1 MTGKD
6 APVGGAFGWFDMK
19 WFARLGRR
27 FTSARALC
35 VVLLFA
41 LLFLRVTDP
50 LPLEELRLRAF
61 DIFQVIKPRD
71 STQRPVVIVDID
83 EASLRKLGQF
93 PWPRTRIAD
102 MITKLTQLGAAAVAF
117 DVVFAEPDRLS
128 PALAAEGYRGLD
140 EETKNKL
147 KAMPSNDQVM
157 ADAIKKSKVVLG
169 ETGLPTLVPPPPG
182 QQPLPVGVAT
192 LGGDAKPYLF
202 SFPGLLRNVPVLE
215 NAAAGRGLF
224 SIRTERDGIVRRV
237 PMVMMAQGQV
247 MPSLSFEMLRVATG
261 QSTILIRMDA
271 AGIKSVALR
280 GFEMPTDRNGQ
291 LWVHFA
297 PHDPARYVSAVD
309 VLEGRVP
316 ADRVAQRLVL
326 IGTSAA
332 GLLDLKT
339 TPNDPTMPGVEIH
352 AQVLESIL
360 SNTVLSQPNY
370 AVAAE
375 LCAAFVMGVAIIWL
389 APILGPVWLLLFGA
403 AFIAV
408 LVGTSWY
415 LFSEQQLLIDFT
427 FPLLSSLLI
436 YLTMVFTNFV
446 KEQAQRRQIRS
457 AFGQYLSPALVEQL
471 AQSPEKLVLGG
482 EAREMTIMFSD
493 VRGFT
498 TISEVYKDDPQGLTA
513 LMNSFLTPL
522 TNAIID
528 RKGTIDKYMGDAI
541 MAFWNAPLSD
551 PSHELNA
558 CEAALDML
566 ERVDRLNRERE
577 EASKVNGSLFLP
589 INIGVGI
596 NTGRCVVG
604 NMGSDLRFDY
614 SVLGDS
620 VNLASRLEG
629 QCKSYG
635 LPIIIGSRTAN
646 VAKDKFAILELDFI
660 AVKGKKEPEMVYSIV
675 GRSDFAQSGRFERW
689 RELNLNM
696 LSRYRSRDW
705 TGALAAVEQ
714 GLAAD
719 EENRFK
725 TLYNIY
731 GARIR
736 SFMVTP
742 PPEDWDGA
750 YALDSK

>member
-1 MTGKD
+1 
-6 APVGGAFGWFDMK
+6 MK
-19 WFARLGRR
+19 WLNNLKRWL
-27 FTSARALC
+27 TSARALC
-35 VVLLFA
+35 VVLLLA
-41 LLFLRVTDP
+41 LLFMRVSDP
-50 LPLEELRLRAF
+50 GPLEELRLRAF
-61 DIFQVIKPRD
+61 DIFQVIQPRVA
-71 STQRPVVIVDID
+71 TQRPVVIVDID
-83 EASLRKLGQF
+83 EQSLRKLGQF
-93 PWPRTRIAD
+93 PWPRTRIAE
-102 MITKLTQLGAAAVAF
+102 MITRLTELGAAAIGF
-117 DVVFAEPDRLS
+117 DVIFAEPDRLS
-128 PALAAEGYRGLD
+128 PALAADVYRDLD
-140 EETKNKL
+140 EETRNKL
-147 KAMPSNDQVM
+147 RALPSNDQIM
-157 ADAIKKSKVVLG
+157 ADALKRSRVVLG
-169 ETGLPTLVPPPPG
+169 ETGLPTPVPQTEGQPPIG
-182 QQPLPVGVAT
+182 GVAA
-192 LGGDAKPYLF
+192 LGGDPKAFLF

-215 NAAAGRGLF
+215 HAASGRGLF
-224 SIRTERDGIVRRV
+224 SIRTERDGIVRRI
-237 PMVMMAQGQV
+237 PMAMQAQGNI

-261 QSTILIRMDA
+261 ASTILIRMDG
-271 AGIKSVALR
+271 AGVTSVALP
-280 GFEMPTDRNGQ
+280 GFEMPTDRNAQ

-297 PHDPARYVSAVD
+297 PHDKARYISALD
-309 VLEGRVP
+309 LIEGRVP

-326 IGTSAA
+326 VGTSAA

-360 SNTVLSQPNY
+360 SKSGLSQPNY
-370 AVAAE
+370 AVGAE
-375 LCAAFVMGVAIIWL
+375 LGAAAVLGALIIII
-389 APILGPVWLLLFGA
+389 APILGPVYLLLFGA
-403 AFIAV
+403 LMIAL
-408 LVGTSWY
+408 LVGGSWY
-415 LFSEQQLLIDFT
+415 FFSELKLLLDFT

-436 YLTMVFTNFV
+436 YVTLVFTNFV

-482 EAREMTIMFSD
+482 EARNMTIMFSD

-551 PSHELNA
+551 PIHELNA

-635 LPIIIGSRTAN
+635 LPIIIGSRTAS
-646 VAKDKFAILELDFI
+646 VAKDKFALLELDFI
-660 AVKGKKEPEMVYSIV
+660 AVKGKKEPEVVYSIV
-675 GRSDFAQSGRFERW
+675 GREDMINSERFQRW
-689 RELNLNM
+689 HELNVRM
-696 LSRYRSRDW
+696 LSHYRSRNW
-705 TGALAAVEQ
+705 TGALAAIEE
-714 GLAAD
+714 GLAAGG
-719 EENRFK
+719 EHSFR
-725 TLYNIY
+725 TLYEIY
-731 GARIR
+731 SKRVR
-736 SFMVTP
+736 HFQVTP
-742 PPEDWDGA
+742 PPDDWDGA
-750 YALDSK
+750 FALESK

>member
-1 MTGKD
+1 MT
-6 APVGGAFGWFDMK
+6 WLS
-19 WFARLGRR
+19 WLGRR

-35 VVLLFA
+35 VVLLLA
-41 LLFLRVTDP
+41 LLFFRVTDP
-50 LPLEELRLRAF
+50 LALEELRLRTF
-61 DIFQVIKPRD
+61 DIFQVIKPRVA
-71 STQRPVVIVDID
+71 TLRPAVIVDID
-83 EASLRKLGQF
+83 EASLRKLGQW
-93 PWPRTRIAD
+93 PWPRTRVAD
-102 MITKLTQLGAAAVAF
+102 LITSLTRLGAAAIAF
-117 DVVFAEPDRLS
+117 DVVFSEPDRLS
-128 PALAAEGYRGLD
+128 PALAADLYRNLD
-140 EETKNKL
+140 EETRNKL
-147 KAMPSNDQVM
+147 RALPSNDQVM
-157 ADAIKKSKVVLG
+157 AEAIKQSGRVVLG
-169 ETGLPTLVPPPPG
+169 ETGLPTVQPLSDT
-182 QQPLPVGVAT
+182 QPLPVGVAT
-192 LGGDAKPYLF
+192 LGGDPK
-202 SFPGLLRNVPVLE
+202 SFIPNFDGLLQNVPILE

-224 SIRTERDGIVRRV
+224 TIEPEHDGIIRRV
-237 PMVMMAQGQV
+237 PMVMLAQGKTI
-247 MPSLSFEMLRVATG
+247 PSLSFEMLRVATG
-261 QSTILIRMDA
+261 NSTILVRMDST
-271 AGIKSVALR
+271 AGIKGVALP
-280 GFEMPTDRNGQ
+280 GFEMPTDSKGR

-297 PHDPARYVSAVD
+297 PHDTARYVSAVD

-316 ADRVAQRLVL
+316 ADRLSRRLVI

-339 TPNDPTMPGVEIH
+339 TPNHPAMPGVEIH

-360 SNTVLSQPNY
+360 SNSMLSQPWY
-370 AVAAE
+370 ADVAE
-375 LCAAFVMGVAIIWL
+375 LGAALVLGVTIIVL
-389 APILGPVWLLLFGA
+389 APILGPMILLLFGA
-403 AFIAV
+403 TFIAL

-415 LFSEQQLLIDFT
+415 LFTEQKLLVDFT

-436 YLTMVFTNFV
+436 YLTLVFTNFV

-457 AFGQYLSPALVEQL
+457 AFGQYLSPTLVEQL

-482 EAREMTIMFSD
+482 EARDMTIMFSD

-498 TISEVYKDDPQGLTA
+498 TISEIYKDDPQGLTA

-541 MAFWNAPLSD
+541 MAFWNAPLYD
-551 PSHELNA
+551 PTHELNA

-566 ERVDRLNRERE
+566 ERVERLNRERE
-577 EASKVNGSLFLP
+577 AAAKANGTLFIP

-635 LPIIIGSRTAN
+635 LPIIIGSKTAN
-646 VAKDKFAILELDFI
+646 AAKDRFALLELDFI
-660 AVKGKKEPEMVYSIV
+660 AVKGKKEPEVVYSIV
-675 GRSDFAQSGRFERW
+675 GRNDLANSGRFQRW
-689 RELNLNM
+689 RELNMNM

-705 TGALAAVEQ
+705 VGALAAVEQ

-731 GARIR
+731 YERIR
-736 SFMVTP
+736 TFQVTP
-742 PPEDWDGA
+742 PPDDWDGA

>member
-1 MTGKD
+1 
-6 APVGGAFGWFDMK
+6 MK
-19 WFARLGRR
+19 WLSRLGRQ

-35 VVLLFA
+35 VVLLLA
-41 LLFLRVTDP
+41 LIFLRTTDP
-50 LPLEELRLRAF
+50 GPLEELRLRAF

-71 STQRPVVIVDID
+71 ATSRPVVIVDID
-83 EASLRKLGQF
+83 EQSLQKLGQF

-102 MITKLTQLGAAAVAF
+102 MITRLTRLGAAAIAF
-117 DVVFAEPDRLS
+117 DVVFPEPDRLS
-128 PALAAEGYRGLD
+128 PALAADVYRDLD
-140 EETKNKL
+140 EETRNKL
-147 KAMPSNDQVM
+147 RALPSNDQIM
-157 ADAIKKSKVVLG
+157 ADAIRQSRVVLG
-169 ETGLPTLVPPPPG
+169 QTGLPTV
-182 QQPLPVGVAT
+182 QPESNVALPSAGVAV
-192 LGGDAKPYLF
+192 LGGDPKPFVYQ
-202 SFPGLLRNVPVLE
+202 FPGLLRNIPVLE
-215 NAAAGRGLF
+215 NAATGRGVF

-237 PMVMMAQGQV
+237 PMIVQAQGNIL
-247 MPSLSFEMLRVATG
+247 PSLSFETLRVATG
-261 QSTILIRMDA
+261 ASTILVRMDE
-271 AGIKSVALR
+271 AGIKGVALP

-291 LWVHFA
+291 LWIHFA
-297 PHDPARYVSAVD
+297 PHDQARFVSALD
-309 VLEGRVP
+309 LLEGRVT
-316 ADRVAQRLVL
+316 ADRVSRRLVL

-339 TPNDPTMPGVEIH
+339 TPNDPVMPGVEVH

-360 SNTVLSQPNY
+360 SKSMLSAPNY

-375 LCAAFVMGVAIIWL
+375 LGAALLIGVAIIAL
-389 APILGPVWLLLFGA
+389 APMLSPLLLLLFGA
-403 AFIAV
+403 AFIAL

-415 LFSEQQLLIDFT
+415 LFSEQKLLIDFT
-427 FPLLSSLLI
+427 FPLMSSLLI
-436 YLTMVFTNFV
+436 YLTLVFTNFV

-457 AFGQYLSPALVEQL
+457 AFGQYLSPTLVEQL

-482 EAREMTIMFSD
+482 EARDMTIMFSD

-498 TISEVYKDDPQGLTA
+498 TISEIYKDDPQGLTA

-541 MAFWNAPLSD
+541 MAFWNAPLYD
-551 PSHELNA
+551 PTHELNA

-566 ERVDRLNRERE
+566 ERVERLNRERE
-577 EASKVNGSLFLP
+577 AAAKANGSLFIP

-646 VAKDKFAILELDFI
+646 AAKDKFALLELDFI
-660 AVKGKKEPEMVYSIV
+660 AVKGKKEPEVVYSIV
-675 GRSDFAQSGRFERW
+675 GRNDLANSGRFQRW
-689 RELNLNM
+689 RELNMNM

-705 TGALAAVEQ
+705 PGALAAIEQ

-731 GARIR
+731 SERIR
-736 SFMVTP
+736 TFQVTP
-742 PPEDWDGA
+742 PPDDWDGA

>member
-1 MTGKD
+1 MT
-6 APVGGAFGWFDMK
+6 WLS
-19 WFARLGRR
+19 WLGRR

-35 VVLLFA
+35 VVLLLA
-41 LLFLRVTDP
+41 LLFFRVTDP
-50 LPLEELRLRAF
+50 LPLEELRLRTF
-61 DIFQVIKPRD
+61 DIFQVIKPRVA
-71 STQRPVVIVDID
+71 TLRPAVIVDID
-83 EASLRKLGQF
+83 EASLRKLGQW
-93 PWPRTRIAD
+93 PWPRTRVAD
-102 MITKLTQLGAAAVAF
+102 LITSLTRLGAAAIAF
-117 DVVFAEPDRLS
+117 DVVFSEPDRLS
-128 PALAAEGYRGLD
+128 PALAADLYRNLD
-140 EETKNKL
+140 EETRNKL
-147 KAMPSNDQVM
+147 RALPSNDQVM
-157 ADAIKKSKVVLG
+157 AEAIKQSGRVVLG
-169 ETGLPTLVPPPPG
+169 ETGLPTVQPLSDA
-182 QQPLPVGVAT
+182 QPLPVGVAAV
-192 LGGDAKPYLF
+192 GGDPK
-202 SFPGLLRNVPVLE
+202 SFIPSFDGLLQNVPTLE
-215 NAAAGRGLF
+215 SAAAGRGLF
-224 SIRTERDGIVRRV
+224 TVLPERDGIVRRV
-237 PMVMMAQGQV
+237 PMVMQAQGKV
-247 MPSLSFEMLRVATG
+247 MPSLSFETLRVATG
-261 QSTILIRMDA
+261 NSTILVRMNAD
-271 AGIKSVALR
+271 GIKGVALP

-297 PHDPARYVSAVD
+297 PHDQARYVSAVD
-309 VLEGRVP
+309 VLEGRIP
-316 ADRVAQRLVL
+316 ADRFSRRLVI

-339 TPNDPTMPGVEIH
+339 TPNYPAMPGVEIH

-360 SNTVLSQPNY
+360 SNSMLSQPWY
-370 AVAAE
+370 AVALE
-375 LCAAFVMGVAIIWL
+375 LAAALLLGVTIIVL
-389 APILGPVWLLLFGA
+389 APILGPMVLLLFGV
-403 AFIAV
+403 AFIAL
-408 LVGTSWY
+408 LVGSSWY
-415 LFSEQQLLIDFT
+415 LFTEQQLLIDFT

-436 YLTMVFTNFV
+436 YLTLVFTNFV

-457 AFGQYLSPALVEQL
+457 AFGQYLSPTLVEQL

-482 EAREMTIMFSD
+482 EARDMTIMFSD

-498 TISEVYKDDPQGLTA
+498 TISEIYKDDPQGLTA

-541 MAFWNAPLSD
+541 MAFWNAPLYD
-551 PSHELNA
+551 PTHELNA

-566 ERVDRLNRERE
+566 ERVERLNRERE
-577 EASKVNGSLFLP
+577 AAAKANGTLFIP

-646 VAKDKFAILELDFI
+646 AAKDRFALLELDFI
-660 AVKGKKEPEMVYSIV
+660 AVKGKKEPEVVYSIV
-675 GRSDFAQSGRFERW
+675 GRDDLANSGRFQRW
-689 RELNLNM
+689 RELNMNM

-705 TGALAAVEQ
+705 AGALAAVEQ

-731 GARIR
+731 YERIR
-736 SFMVTP
+736 TFQVTP
-742 PPEDWDGA
+742 PPDDWDGA

>member
-1 MTGKD
+1 MT
-6 APVGGAFGWFDMK
+6 WLS
-19 WFARLGRR
+19 WLGRR

-35 VVLLFA
+35 VVLLLA
-41 LLFLRVTDP
+41 LLFFRVTDP
-50 LPLEELRLRAF
+50 LPLEELRLRTF
-61 DIFQVIKPRD
+61 DIFQVIKPRVAKL
-71 STQRPVVIVDID
+71 RPAVIVDID
-83 EASLRKLGQF
+83 EASLRKLGQW
-93 PWPRTRIAD
+93 PWPRTRVAD
-102 MITKLTQLGAAAVAF
+102 LITSLTKLGAAAIAF
-117 DVVFAEPDRLS
+117 DVVFSEPDRLS
-128 PALAAEGYRGLD
+128 PALAADLYRDLD
-140 EETKNKL
+140 EETRNKL
-147 KAMPSNDQVM
+147 RALPSNDQVM
-157 ADAIKKSKVVLG
+157 AEAIKQSGRVVLG
-169 ETGLPTLVPPPPG
+169 ETGLPTVQPLSDA
-182 QQPLPVGVAT
+182 QPLPVGVAAV
-192 LGGDAKPYLF
+192 GGDPK
-202 SFPGLLRNVPVLE
+202 SFIPSFDGLLQNVPTLE
-215 NAAAGRGLF
+215 SAAAGRGLF
-224 SIRTERDGIVRRV
+224 TVLPERDGIVRRV
-237 PMVMMAQGQV
+237 PMVMQAQGKV
-247 MPSLSFEMLRVATG
+247 MPSLSFETLRVATG
-261 QSTILIRMDA
+261 NSTILVRMDQ
-271 AGIKSVALR
+271 AGIKAVALP
-280 GFEMPTDRNGQ
+280 GFEMPTDNRGR

-297 PHDPARYVSAVD
+297 PHDQARYVSAVD

-316 ADRVAQRLVL
+316 ADRFSRRLVI

-339 TPNDPTMPGVEIH
+339 TPNNPAMPGVEIH

-360 SNTVLSQPNY
+360 SNSMLSQPWY
-370 AVAAE
+370 AVALE
-375 LCAAFVMGVAIIWL
+375 LAAALLLGVTIIVL
-389 APILGPVWLLLFGA
+389 APILGPMVLLLFGV
-403 AFIAV
+403 AFIAL
-408 LVGTSWY
+408 LVGSSWY
-415 LFSEQQLLIDFT
+415 LFTEQQLLIDFT

-436 YLTMVFTNFV
+436 YLTLVFTNFV

-457 AFGQYLSPALVEQL
+457 AFGQYLSPTLVEQL

-482 EAREMTIMFSD
+482 EARDMTIMFSD

-498 TISEVYKDDPQGLTA
+498 TISEIYKDDPQGLTA

-541 MAFWNAPLSD
+541 MAFWNAPLYD
-551 PSHELNA
+551 PTHELNA

-566 ERVDRLNRERE
+566 ERVERLNRERE
-577 EASKVNGSLFLP
+577 AAAKANGTLFIP

-635 LPIIIGSRTAN
+635 LPIIIGSKTASA
-646 VAKDKFAILELDFI
+646 AKDKFALLELDFI
-660 AVKGKKEPEMVYSIV
+660 AVKGKKEPEVVYSIV
-675 GRSDFAQSGRFERW
+675 GRDDLANSGRFQRW
-689 RELNLNM
+689 RELNMNM

-705 TGALAAVEQ
+705 VGALAAVEQ

-731 GARIR
+731 YERIR
-736 SFMVTP
+736 TFQVTP
-742 PPEDWDGA
+742 PPDDWDGA

>member
-1 MTGKD
+1 MTGER
-6 APVGGAFGWFDMK
+6 ACPGALGRFGMK
-19 WFARLGRR
+19 WLSRLTRWV
-27 FTSARALC
+27 TSARALC

-41 LLFLRVTDP
+41 LIFLRITNP
-50 LPLEELRLRAF
+50 AALEELRLRAF
-61 DIFQVIKPRD
+61 DIFQVIQPREA
-71 STQRPVVIVDID
+71 TQRPVVIVDID

-102 MITKLTQLGAAAVAF
+102 MITRLTDLGAAAIGF
-117 DVVFAEPDRLS
+117 DIIFSEPDRLS
-128 PALAAEGYRGLD
+128 PALAADGFRDLD
-140 EETKNKL
+140 EETRNKL
-147 KAMPSNDQVM
+147 RALPSNDQVM
-157 ADAIKKSKVVLG
+157 ADAIRRSRVVLG
-169 ETGLPTLVPPPPG
+169 ETGLPTVQPEPEAPPPAA
-182 QQPLPVGVAT
+182 GVAA
-192 LGGDAKPYLF
+192 LGGDPKPYMF
-202 SFPGLLRNVPVLE
+202 NFPGLLRTVPMLE
-215 NAAAGRGLF
+215 SAAAGRGLF

-237 PMVMMAQGQV
+237 PMVMMAQGNL
-247 MPSLSFEMLRVATG
+247 MPSLSFEMLKVATG
-261 QSTILIRMDA
+261 ASTILIRTDE
-271 AGIKSVALR
+271 AGIKGIAIP

-297 PHDPARYVSAVD
+297 PHDKARYVSAVD
-309 VLEGRVP
+309 LLEGRVT
-316 ADRVAQRLVL
+316 ADRVSRRLILV
-326 IGTSAA
+326 GTSAA

-339 TPNDPTMPGVEIH
+339 TPNDPVMPGVEIH

-360 SNTVLSQPNY
+360 SDAVLSQPNY
-370 AVAAE
+370 AVGAE
-375 LCAAFVMGVAIIWL
+375 LGAAFVIGAAIIWL
-389 APILGPVWLLLFGA
+389 APLLGPALLLLFGA
-403 AFIAV
+403 GFIAL

-415 LFSEQQLLIDFT
+415 FFAEQRLLIDFT

-436 YLTMVFTNFV
+436 YLTLVFTNFV

-457 AFGQYLSPALVEQL
+457 AFGQYLSPTLVEQL

-482 EAREMTIMFSD
+482 EARDMTIMFSD

-498 TISEVYKDDPQGLTA
+498 TISEIYKDDPQGLTA

-541 MAFWNAPLSD
+541 MAFWNAPLYD
-551 PSHELNA
+551 PTHELNA

-577 EASKVNGSLFLP
+577 QAAKANGSLFIP

-646 VAKDKFAILELDFI
+646 AAKDKFALLELDFI
-660 AVKGKKEPEMVYSIV
+660 SVKGKKEPEVVYSIV
-675 GRSDFAQSGRFERW
+675 GRNDEPNSGRFQRW
-689 RELNLNM
+689 RELNLSM
-696 LSRYRSRDW
+696 LSCYRSRDW
-705 TGALAAVEQ
+705 AGALAAVEQ

-731 GARIR
+731 ADRIR
-736 SFMVTP
+736 AFQITP
-742 PPEDWDGA
+742 PPDDWDGA
-750 YALDSK
+750 YALESK